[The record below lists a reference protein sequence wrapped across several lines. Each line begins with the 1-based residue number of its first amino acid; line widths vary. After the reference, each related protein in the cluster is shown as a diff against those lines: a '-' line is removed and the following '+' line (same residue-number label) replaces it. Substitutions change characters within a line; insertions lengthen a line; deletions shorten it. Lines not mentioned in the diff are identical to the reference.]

1 MKLFAENDSRKID
14 SLGRVTIP
22 KGMRNRMGLR
32 EGDEMWFF
40 NLVADDGIEYIA
52 MSNQAGIDPK
62 YEIAAKVLA
71 ELGLDVPDKL
81 EKKLREL
88 DD

>member
-22 KGMRNRMGLR
+22 KSMRNRMGLR

-40 NLVADDGIEYIA
+40 SLVDDNGLEYIA
-52 MSNQAGIDPK
+52 MTNQVGED
-62 YEIAAKVLA
+62 YRRTIARKVLE
-71 ELGLDVPDKL
+71 ELGLEVPAVL
-81 EKKLREL
+81 L

>member
-22 KGMRNRMGLR
+22 KSMRNRMGLR

-40 NLVADDGIEYIA
+40 SLVDDNGLEYIA
-52 MSNQAGIDPK
+52 MTNQVGEDYRRA
-62 YEIAAKVLA
+62 IARKVLE
-71 ELGLDVPDKL
+71 ELGLEVPAVL
-81 EKKLREL
+81 L
-88 DD
+88 DGDT

>member
-22 KGMRNRMGLR
+22 KSMRNRMGVR

-40 NLVADDGIEYIA
+40 SLVDDNGLEYIA
-52 MSNQAGIDPK
+52 MTNQVGEDYRRA
-62 YEIAAKVLA
+62 IARKVLE
-71 ELGLDVPDKL
+71 ELGLEIPAVL
-81 EKKLREL
+81 L

>member
-22 KGMRNRMGLR
+22 KSMRNRMGLR

-40 NLVADDGIEYIA
+40 SLVDDNGLEYIA
-52 MSNQAGIDPK
+52 MTNQVGEDYRKA
-62 YEIAAKVLA
+62 IARKVLE
-71 ELGLDVPDKL
+71 ELGLEVPAVL
-81 EKKLREL
+81 L

>member
-22 KGMRNRMGLR
+22 KSMRNRMGLR

-40 NLVADDGIEYIA
+40 SLVDDNGLEYIA
-52 MSNQAGIDPK
+52 MTNQVGED
-62 YEIAAKVLA
+62 YRRVIARKVLK
-71 ELGLDVPDKL
+71 ELGLEVPAVL
-81 EKKLREL
+81 L

>member
-22 KGMRNRMGLR
+22 KSMRNRMGLR

-40 NLVADDGIEYIA
+40 SLVDDNGLEYIA
-52 MSNQAGIDPK
+52 MTNQVGEDYRKA
-62 YEIAAKVLA
+62 IARKVLE
-71 ELGLDVPDKL
+71 ELGLEIPAVL
-81 EKKLREL
+81 L

>member
-22 KGMRNRMGLR
+22 KSMRNRMGLR

-40 NLVADDGIEYIA
+40 SLVDDSGLEYIA
-52 MSNQAGIDPK
+52 MTNQVGED
-62 YEIAAKVLA
+62 YRRVIARKVLE
-71 ELGLDVPDKL
+71 ELGLEVPAVL
-81 EKKLREL
+81 L

>member
-22 KGMRNRMGLR
+22 KSMRNRMGLR

-40 NLVADDGIEYIA
+40 SLVDDNGLEYIA
-52 MSNQAGIDPK
+52 MTNQVGEDYRRA
-62 YEIAAKVLA
+62 IARKVLE
-71 ELGLDVPDKL
+71 ELGLEVPAVL
-81 EKKLREL
+81 L

>member
-22 KGMRNRMGLR
+22 KSMRNRMGLR

-40 NLVADDGIEYIA
+40 SLVDDNGLEYIA
-52 MSNQAGIDPK
+52 MTNQVGEDYRRA
-62 YEIAAKVLA
+62 IARKVLE
-71 ELGLDVPDKL
+71 ELGLEIPAVL
-81 EKKLREL
+81 L

>member
-22 KGMRNRMGLR
+22 KSMRNRMGLR

-40 NLVADDGIEYIA
+40 SLVDDNGLEYIA
-52 MSNQAGIDPK
+52 MTN
-62 YEIAAKVLA
+62 
-71 ELGLDVPDKL
+71 
-81 EKKLREL
+81 
-88 DD
+88 